1 MASSTVK
8 GRLLEYLYHKRIS
21 QIEFTRMLG
30 VSSTYVGAM
39 RRSISDEK
47 MLKIRRLFPD
57 LNPDWLLYGSGEMLK
72 DDNEKDSMLAQME
85 AQGVKMV
92 PLVPVSAYGGGLQ
105 AYSEGIKAADCEMVV
120 SQVHD
125 AEMAIRVSGHSMEP
139 NIPDGA
145 FLFVKKI
152 NDRSFIPWGNAMVVD
167 TSNGTV
173 VKCLY
178 PVSASA
184 EEIEARSYNPDFP
197 PFRIPTD
204 TVFGLYRILAT
215 LTINTTL

>member
-8 GRLLEYLYHKRIS
+8 ERLLEYLYHKRIS

-92 PLVPVSAYGGGLQ
+92 PL
-105 AYSEGIKAADCEMVV
+105 SEGIKAADCEMVV

-178 PVSASA
+178 PVSASD

>member
-1 MASSTVK
+1 MAATTVK
-8 GRLLEYLYHKRIS
+8 ERLLEYLYHKRIS
-21 QIEFTRMLG
+21 QVEFTRMLG

-47 MLKIRRLFPD
+47 MLKIRSLFPD
-57 LNPDWLLYGSGEMLK
+57 LNPDWLLYGKGEMLK
-72 DDNEKDSMLAQME
+72 EENEKDALLAQLE
-85 AQGVKMV
+85 SQGVKMV

-105 AYSEGIKAADCEMVV
+105 AYSEGVVRDDCEMVL
-120 SQVHD
+120 SQVND
-125 AEMAIRVSGHSMEP
+125 AEMAIRVSGRSMEP

-145 FLFVKKI
+145 FLFVRKI
-152 NDRSFIPWGNAMVVD
+152 NDRSFIPWGNPMVID

-173 VKCLY
+173 VKCIY
-178 PVSASA
+178 PVHSDAG
-184 EEIEARSYNPDFP
+184 EIEARSYNPDFP

-204 TVFGLYRILAT
+204 TVFGLYRILGI